1 MAAAKKTAKKATAK
15 KAASKK
21 TTKKATKK
29 AASKKATAKKGA
41 KKAAKKSTRK
51 ATSKAAAGPAQLVV
65 ASKVKDAV
73 KTQDVRMSSDFVE
86 ALNSEVD
93 ALVARAVARA
103 KDNKRGTVRPQD
115 L

>member
-21 TTKKATKK
+21 ATKK
-29 AASKKATAKKGA
+29 AGSKKAA
-41 KKAAKKSTRK
+41 KKAAKKSTK
-51 ATSKAAAGPAQLVV
+51 KAAKKTASAPAQLVV

-73 KTQDVRMSSDFVE
+73 KSQDVRMSSDFVE

-103 KDNKRGTVRPQD
+103 KDNNRGTVRPQD